1 MAMLKDE
8 YNCIQQEA
16 DDAVDRL
23 EAADAYSHLY
33 LRALDKVPAEDHLPR
48 QIV

>member
-8 YNCIQQEA
+8 YNRIRQEA

-23 EAADAYSHLY
+23 EVADAYSRLY
-33 LRALDKVPAEDHLPR
+33 LRALDEIPAENHLPR
-48 QIV
+48 RIV